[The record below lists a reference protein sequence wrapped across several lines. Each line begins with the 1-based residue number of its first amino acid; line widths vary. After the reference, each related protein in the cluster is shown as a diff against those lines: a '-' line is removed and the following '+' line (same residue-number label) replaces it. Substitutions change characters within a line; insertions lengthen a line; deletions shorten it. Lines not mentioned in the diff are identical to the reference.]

1 MRIGRLVAISFGLL
15 CCVGNSSIQA
25 ADKVVMSYSSRS
37 YAFLPAQVAVARGFF
52 EDENLEPLLIQMRSQ
67 VTVPTLMSRGERGHP
82 SVQVSFRPKLWE
94 LPPLGGRRGG
104 LQDTDPLTTLGTTR
118 SSVGL

>member
-1 MRIGRLVAISFGLL
+1 
-15 CCVGNSSIQA
+15 
-25 ADKVVMSYSSRS
+25 
-37 YAFLPAQVAVARGFF
+37 VAVAREFF
-52 EDENLEPLLIQMRSQ
+52 KDENLEPLLIQMRGQ
-67 VTVPTLMSRGERGHP
+67 VTVPALMSRGERGHP

-118 SSVGL
+118 SSVSLITDL